1 MGFICSKNTPNVPQ
15 APRKSS
21 SLERPTDVVS
31 VQLPTSPKPMER
43 KVTLALLG
51 ETGIGKTCL
60 MEAFINAR
68 NFGHS
73 SSVRPSRTN

>member
-1 MGFICSKNTPNVPQ
+1 
-15 APRKSS
+15 
-21 SLERPTDVVS
+21 
-31 VQLPTSPKPMER
+31 MER

-60 MEAFINAR
+60 MEAFINAK